1 MDLPQFERQ
10 KTEESADTEFLIFEI
25 ALQNC
30 ICCFFFLVRFH

>member
-30 ICCFFFLVRFH
+30 ICFLVRFH